1 MALNEELEFTR
12 REKRKFQQYK
22 NVANLMPKQSSFK
35 HMIDIKVRI
44 FTTIIMI
51 KDIGPKTTRRE
62 NKRSMQGKEE

>member
-12 REKRKFQQYK
+12 REKRKSQQYK
-22 NVANLMPKQSSFK
+22 NVANLMTKQSSFK